1 MFPGQC
7 GLGGK
12 KKMRGMHE
20 VTPIQDIFCS
30 GIGAIEHIG
39 GNCLRFYL
47 YVLQMPED
55 GGDGQPEKVVVA
67 KLIAPISA
75 VPDAILQMMAAVGE
89 GAVRM
94 IPAISDL
101 MH

>member
-1 MFPGQC
+1 MGA
-7 GLGGK
+7 GT
-12 KKMRGMHE
+12 MRGMHE

-47 YVLQMPED
+47 YVSQTPES
-55 GGDGQPEKVVVA
+55 GDGPQEKVVVA
-67 KLIAPISA
+67 KIVAPISA
-75 VPDAILQMMAAVGE
+75 VPEAILQMIAAVGDH
-89 GAVRM
+89 AVQVIPM
-94 IPAISDL
+94 IGDL